1 MIFYRLMKKINVKHN
16 DLSKIKNKKML
27 QKFSLKRKEMI

>member
-1 MIFYRLMKKINVKHN
+1 MIFYRLMKKIIVKHN
-16 DLSKIKNKKML
+16 DLSKIKNQKML